1 MHLRYYLLM
10 IFLSTLSCSER
21 QVEAPLPE
29 KDIVKILADMYLI
42 EAAITGKAREQA
54 DSIRHEL
61 QELLMEDYRLDSSD
75 LVDMKIYLRKNPE
88 ISQELHDRARK
99 RIDHLQRT
107 VN

>member
-1 MHLRYYLLM
+1 MHLRYYLIV
-10 IFLSTLSCSER
+10 IFLCALSCSET

-29 KDIVKILADMYLI
+29 KDMVKILADMYII
-42 EAAITGKAREQA
+42 EAAITGKPREQV

-61 QELLMEDYRLDSSD
+61 QALLMEDYRLDSSD
-75 LVDMKIYLRKNPE
+75 LVGMKIYLRQNPE
-88 ISQELHDRARK
+88 ISQELHDRARE